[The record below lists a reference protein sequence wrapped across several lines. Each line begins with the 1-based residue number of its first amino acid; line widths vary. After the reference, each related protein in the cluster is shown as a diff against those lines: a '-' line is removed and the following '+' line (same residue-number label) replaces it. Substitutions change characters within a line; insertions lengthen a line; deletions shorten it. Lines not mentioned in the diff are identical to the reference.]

1 VSKAASNID
10 GCFRCLF
17 VEIALILYVEIALN
31 CYVRALPV
39 NNTSFHQPIILY
51 LVLCLERRRV
61 ENVTNNHNLLLACI
75 IFESNLTKCCRR
87 SGRKR
92 GRRIVVETS
101 ITVQAILSSCARLG
115 NQKEDE
121 IWWNLDG
128 KWPGSA
134 AGNMAPSLLSA
145 YVSFIQDTALMFNYD
160 FRVCSM

>member
-1 VSKAASNID
+1 
-10 GCFRCLF
+10 
-17 VEIALILYVEIALN
+17 
-31 CYVRALPV
+31 LPV
-39 NNTSFHQPIILY
+39 KNTYFHQPIILY
-51 LVLCLERRRV
+51 LVFCFERRRV
-61 ENVTNNHNLLLACI
+61 ENVTNHNLLLACI
-75 IFESNLTKCCRR
+75 IFESNLSKCCRR

-134 AGNMAPSLLSA
+134 AGTMTPSLPSA
-145 YVSFIQDTALMFNYD
+145 YV
-160 FRVCSM
+160 